1 MDAVRAEHLFA
12 GPLEIEVGMRGD
24 VNDAD
29 RIRSQKPELLAA
41 ALAKALKALNKR
53 ADKLPSS
60 DRLENTVRHSI
71 EELTEIKEFIER
83 SKDHISGPACNQ
95 LWYLSAVCLNLIH
108 SYLPE

>member
-12 GPLEIEVGMRGD
+12 GPLGIEVGMRDD

-29 RIRSQKPELLAA
+29 RIRSQKPGLLAEA
-41 ALAKALKALNKR
+41 IAKALKVLQKR

-60 DRLENTVRHSI
+60 DRLEVTLRHSI
-71 EELTEIKEFIER
+71 TELTEVKEFIER

-95 LWYLSAVCLNLIH
+95 LWYLSAICLNLID